1 MCGIY
6 AYIGESN
13 STGDIILQGLKKL
26 EYRGYD
32 SWGISIVVNGKIQNI
47 KDIGS
52 VKKNLEFK
60 DSHIGIGHTR
70 WATSGNITKINSHPH
85 YDCTKSITVVHNGII
100 ENFKKLKT
108 ELLKKGHVFISE
120 TDTEVLSHE
129 IEEELSLGKSLEDA
143 VINTFNK
150 ISGINAFVVLS
161 LKYKKIVGITNGS
174 PIIVTSN
181 NDGTYLSSDLPS
193 LSKISKNFVIL
204 ENNQLV
210 KINKKGFKIIDTIT
224 KTEIIPNKIKAEID
238 YTEDTL
244 KPNETWLLKEIE
256 QEPDVLKLILDTSL
270 SDINILTN
278 EINKSKYIYMIGAGS
293 SYHLAL
299 YFKYMLTKL
308 GISSEVF
315 IASEF
320 PYFIKTIH
328 KESLLIAFSQS
339 GETLDILDC
348 IGIAKSNN
356 MRIVSITNSIFS
368 SLQRKS
374 DICIPIN
381 AGVERSVIATK
392 SFVATLSI
400 LTLTYNNLNKNI
412 NAGEKDIENAIN
424 TINNILSLNSHKKFI
439 DIARKI
445 SKYDHLFS
453 LGKGQSFPI
462 ALETALKIK
471 EGSYIHA
478 EAFNAGELKHGALA
492 LIEKNTPCILFAPKD
507 STYQSIISATREV
520 KSRGAFTIGITYK
533 EDPIFD
539 DYFLVPYKESS
550 WWIVST
556 IIIQI
561 LAYHLTILR
570 GNNPDK
576 PRNLAKSVTVR

>member
-13 STGDIILQGLKKL
+13 NTGRIILQGLKKL

-32 SWGISIVVNGKIQNI
+32 SWGISIVTNEKIENT
-47 KDIGS
+47 KEIGP
-52 VKKNLEFK
+52 VKENVKFKN
-60 DSHIGIGHTR
+60 SHIGIGHTR
-70 WATSGNITKINSHPH
+70 WATSGNITKTNAHPH
-85 YDCTKSITVVHNGII
+85 YDCTKNISVVHNGII
-100 ENFKKLKT
+100 ENFKKLKDD
-108 ELLKKGHVFISE
+108 LSKKGHVFISE

-129 IEEELSLGKSLEDA
+129 IEEELSLGRNLEDA

-161 LKYKKIVGITNGS
+161 LQNREIIGITNGS
-174 PIIVTSN
+174 PIIVTCG

-193 LSKISKNFVIL
+193 LAGISKNFVIL

-210 KINKKGFKIIDTIT
+210 KINKEGFKIMDIITRLEVVLNQINVNIDNI
-224 KTEIIPNKIKAEID
+224 
-238 YTEDTL
+238 EDTL

-256 QEPDVLKLILDTSL
+256 QEPNVLKLILDTSL
-270 SDINILTN
+270 SDITILTS
-278 EINKSKYIYMIGAGS
+278 EIKKSKHIYMIGAGS

-299 YFKYMLTKL
+299 YFKYMLTSI

-320 PYFIKTIH
+320 PYFIKTME
-328 KESLLIAFSQS
+328 KESLLIALSQS

-348 IGIAKSNN
+348 IEIAKSNN

-392 SFVATLSI
+392 SFIATLGI
-400 LTLTYNNLNKNI
+400 LTLTYHNLS
-412 NAGEKDIENAIN
+412 KDIKTGEIN
-424 TINNILSLNSHKKFI
+424 IKYTIDGINDLLSLNSQKKFI
-439 DIARKI
+439 DIAKKI
-445 SKYDHLFS
+445 SDCDYLFS

-462 ALETALKIK
+462 ALEAALKIK

-492 LIEKNTPCILFAPKD
+492 LIKENIPCILLAPND
-507 STYQSIISATREV
+507 STYQSIISAAREV

-533 EDPIFD
+533 KDPIFD
-539 DYFLVPYKESS
+539 DYIHVPYKGTS
-550 WWIVST
+550 WWVIST
-556 IIIQI
+556 TIIQI

-570 GNNPDK
+570 GNDPDK